1 MKTLIKNGAIVTAS
15 DTIQADILVDGET
28 VALLGQNLPGE
39 DAVAVDASGKFILPG
54 AIDVHTHLDLPMMGT
69 CSSDDFYTGHK
80 AAAFGG
86 TTSHIDFAIQSKG
99 ETLYQ
104 ALETWHAKARDKA
117 VIDYGFHMTL
127 TDPTEA
133 ALNEIPSMVNY
144 GVTTI
149 KILMAYKGRL
159 QVDDTGLFRALL
171 KTAEA
176 GMLMM
181 VHAENGDAIEVLI
194 QDALARG
201 NLAPVHHALTRPHW
215 CEAEATL
222 RAIALA
228 AVAQAPLYVVHMTC
242 QAAVE
247 QLTYGR
253 ERGLKVMGETC
264 PQYLFFTTDN
274 LRQEDGAKWVFS
286 PPVRTRAD
294 NEYLWQ
300 ALGRRE
306 LQVVGTDHCPFPF
319 DGTRPILYEGQP
331 FTRAGK
337 ELGRD
342 DFTRIPNGAPGIQDR
357 MPVLWAHGVGAG
369 RLTLNQLAELTSAN
383 PAKVFGLYPRK
394 GTIAVGSDADLV
406 IWDPNLKK
414 TMGVATSHQRTDY
427 NLYEGMEVTGWP
439 EKVYSRGRLLVD
451 GDEWHGK
458 PGTGAYLARKAH
470 ATVV

>member
-1 MKTLIKNGAIVTAS
+1 MKTLIKNGIVVTAS
-15 DTIQADILVDGET
+15 DTIQADVLIDGET

-39 DAVAVDASGKFILPG
+39 DAVTVDASGKYILPG

-69 CSSDDFYTGHK
+69 CSSDDFYSGHK

-99 ETLYQ
+99 ETLSQ
-104 ALETWHAKARDKA
+104 AFETWHAKARDKA

-181 VHAENGDAIEVLI
+181 VHAENGDAIDVLI
-194 QDALARG
+194 KDALARG

-228 AVAQAPLYVVHMTC
+228 AVAEAPLYVVHMTC
-242 QAAVE
+242 RAAVE

-264 PQYLFFTTDN
+264 PQYLFFTADN
-274 LRQEDGAKWVFS
+274 LRQDDGAKWVFS
-286 PPVRTRAD
+286 PPVRTKAD
-294 NEYLWQ
+294 NEYLWR
-300 ALGRRE
+300 ALGRGE
-306 LQVVGTDHCPFPF
+306 LQVVRTDHCPFPF
-319 DGTRPILYEGQP
+319 DGNKLMIYEGQP
-331 FTRAGK
+331 FSRAGK

-342 DFTRIPNGAPGIQDR
+342 DFTKIPNGAPGIQDR
-357 MPVLWAHGVGAG
+357 MPILWTHGVGTG
-369 RLTLNQLAELTSAN
+369 RLTVNQLVELTSAN

-406 IWDPNLKK
+406 VWDPSLKK

-470 ATVV
+470 APVL

>member
-1 MKTLIKNGAIVTAS
+1 MKTLIKNGIVVTAS
-15 DTIQADILVDGET
+15 DTIQADVLIDGET

-39 DAVAVDASGKFILPG
+39 DAVTVDASGKYILPG

-69 CSSDDFYTGHK
+69 CSSDDFYSGHK

-99 ETLYQ
+99 ETLSQ
-104 ALETWHAKARDKA
+104 AFETWHAKARDKA

-181 VHAENGDAIEVLI
+181 VHAENGDAIDVLI
-194 QDALARG
+194 KDALARG

-228 AVAQAPLYVVHMTC
+228 AVAEAPLYVVH
-242 QAAVE
+242 
-247 QLTYGR
+247 
-253 ERGLKVMGETC
+253 
-264 PQYLFFTTDN
+264 
-274 LRQEDGAKWVFS
+274 
-286 PPVRTRAD
+286 
-294 NEYLWQ
+294 
-300 ALGRRE
+300 
-306 LQVVGTDHCPFPF
+306 
-319 DGTRPILYEGQP
+319 
-331 FTRAGK
+331 
-337 ELGRD
+337 
-342 DFTRIPNGAPGIQDR
+342 
-357 MPVLWAHGVGAG
+357 
-369 RLTLNQLAELTSAN
+369 
-383 PAKVFGLYPRK
+383 
-394 GTIAVGSDADLV
+394 
-406 IWDPNLKK
+406 
-414 TMGVATSHQRTDY
+414 
-427 NLYEGMEVTGWP
+427 
-439 EKVYSRGRLLVD
+439 
-451 GDEWHGK
+451 
-458 PGTGAYLARKAH
+458 
-470 ATVV
+470 